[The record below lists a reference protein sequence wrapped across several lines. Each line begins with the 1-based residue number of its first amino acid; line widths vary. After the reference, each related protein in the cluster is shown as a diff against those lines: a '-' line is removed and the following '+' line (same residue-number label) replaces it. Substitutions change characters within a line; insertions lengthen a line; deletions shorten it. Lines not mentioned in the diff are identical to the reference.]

1 MRKRH
6 LAALVAAAALAA
18 SGPGWADTASQ
29 PMTYNTSGDPA
40 KDASS
45 NHVADNGSHGSNG
58 ATYHGGDKGANGDS
72 HGGGGYKGGAHNGG
86 SYNGGSGYNGG
97 VSANGG
103 YSGGGGYSAS
113 NGGYSSGND
122 TSGGGAYGGGAEPDI
137 LKHGTGVSHVAL
149 LAGGNEVSKDGKA
162 NAGDEDG
169 KGAASL
175 SLDPEAGTL
184 CFGVVVNN
192 IDGPV
197 AAHIHQGKAG
207 QNGEVV
213 VPLTAPESGNPGA
226 VSGCI
231 HHVDRA
237 LLHAIHAHPWAYYVN
252 VHTSAYPDGA
262 IRGQIF

>member
-18 SGPGWADTASQ
+18 GGTVWADAASQ
-29 PMTYNTSGDPA
+29 PISYNSSGDPA
-40 KDASS
+40 NDASS
-45 NHVADNGSHGSNG
+45 NHIVNGGDAHGGTDHGGTGHWAYNGGTSNGYAGNGGTSNGGSNG
-58 ATYHGGDKGANGDS
+58 YAGN
-72 HGGGGYKGGAHNGG
+72 GGAPNGYGGHG
-86 SYNGGSGYNGG
+86 SSTNGY
-97 VSANGG
+97 
-103 YSGGGGYSAS
+103 AS
-113 NGGYSSGND
+113 NGGTDS
-122 TSGGGAYGGGAEPDI
+122 GAYGSGGEPDI
-137 LKHGTGVSHVAL
+137 LKHGTGVSHLAL

-162 NAGDEDG
+162 AAGDEDG

-207 QNGEVV
+207 HNGPVV
-213 VPLTAPESGNPGA
+213 VPLKAPDGGNPGA

-231 HHVDRA
+231 ENVDRA

-252 VHTSAYPDGA
+252 IHTSAYPDGA